1 MSRGSYS
8 SFFSLL
14 FSIRF
19 QGRFGGIS
27 CCTARVSTHLT
38 EPSDFSGSTGL
49 YPSNVR
55 DGWRGIFISFGMRE
69 RLNDGDMRIWNSVS
83 QLFFFSQRVF
93 ALLPKPIK
101 SVWVAGWNK
110 IEDFYLFEWNC
121 AFFFFFFETPA
132 TSANYSERIKQYFL
146 LFIHFPSYIL
156 SYTWENRDNLR
167 NFSISGSF
175 FETIYIFIS
184 AQFCFILY
192 IYVYNKSCISIWMRL
207 EQTFLAVRCSFDS
220 NIIESID
227 WETLISGWW
236 RSF

>member
-83 QLFFFSQRVF
+83 QLFFFRSVF
-93 ALLPKPIK
+93 SRYSRNQLNPFEMIARIRIK
-101 SVWVAGWNK
+101 VSRSEIRISIFLNGIVH
-110 IEDFYLFEWNC
+110 
-121 AFFFFFFETPA
+121 FFF
-132 TSANYSERIKQYFL
+132 
-146 LFIHFPSYIL
+146 
-156 SYTWENRDNLR
+156 
-167 NFSISGSF
+167 
-175 FETIYIFIS
+175 
-184 AQFCFILY
+184 
-192 IYVYNKSCISIWMRL
+192 
-207 EQTFLAVRCSFDS
+207 
-220 NIIESID
+220 
-227 WETLISGWW
+227 
-236 RSF
+236 